1 MIIIQTQKDIK
12 KYRSLYMND
21 YKKEYLFNKQDYLKL
36 FDDVMQQDQ
45 EQNVEFL
52 EKSLTKITGRKY
64 AVACSNGTNALH
76 FALISLNLKSD
87 DEVLTTNFSWIST
100 ASCISM
106 VGATPVFCDI
116 NILNYHMSLDSIK
129 RMYSD
134 KTKAIVYP
142 HLFGNMSDTK
152 EIIDFCKEKNIAFIE
167 DAAQSLGSSLDGVQA
182 GSIGDVSTLSFNA
195 NKVVAGIAGG
205 GAVLT
210 DDKDKAELF
219 KKLRRHGNNEML
231 GYNSKMLL
239 MNAEFINFRLNRIK
253 EWQAKRQEIAKQYD
267 EQLSE
272 YVIVQPTT
280 NGLDHNYHKYVI
292 RLQNK
297 KVRDHLKKVLAAK
310 VHYDLPLSENKMY
323 KDIEYRSDKMFIS
336 KIVCDTILTLPIH
349 PYMTKQEVNKIIN
362 TIIITLEHKKYEFV
376 NNMKKILGDE
386 IFDNSLL
393 NKPTEPIYDYI
404 VEKIYQTPD
413 YIEDELFKN
422 KQKLKTAFN
431 KFYENII

>member
-1 MIIIQTQKDIK
+1 
-12 KYRSLYMND
+12 MNG
-21 YKKEYLFNKQDYLKL
+21 YKKEYLFNKQEYLKL

-52 EKSLTKITGRKY
+52 EDSLKKITGRKY
-64 AVACSNGTNALH
+64 AVACSNGTDALH

-106 VGATPVFCDI
+106 AGATPVFCDI

-152 EIIDFCKEKNIAFIE
+152 EILDFCKEKNIAFIE
-167 DAAQSLGSSLDGVQA
+167 DAAQSLGSSLNEVKA
-182 GSIGDVSTLSFNA
+182 GSIGDISTLSFNA

-205 GAVLT
+205 GAILT

-219 KKLRRHGNNEML
+219 KKLRRHGNNEVL

-239 MNAEFINFRLNRIK
+239 LNAKFINFRLQRMK
-253 EWQAKRQEIAKQYD
+253 QWQSKRQAIAKRYD
-267 EQLSE
+267 EQLQE
-272 YVIVQPTT
+272 YVTIQQT
-280 NGLDHNYHKYVI
+280 NANHNYHKYVI

-297 KVRDHLKKVLAAK
+297 EVRDRLKEKLGAK
-310 VHYDLPLSENKMY
+310 VHYDKPLSENKMY
-323 KDIEYRSDKMFIS
+323 EKIKHKKDSTFIS
-336 KIVCDTILTLPIH
+336 KIVCDSILTLPIH
-349 PYMTKQEVNKIIN
+349 AYMSQQEVDKVIN
-362 TIIITLEHKKYEFV
+362 TILIFLDQEENKFLDS
-376 NNMKKILGDE
+376 MKQLIGDDL
-386 IFDNSLL
+386 FDNSLV
-393 NKPTEPIYDYI
+393 NETTEPIYDYI
-404 VEKIYQTPD
+404 IEKTYQTPA
-413 YIEDELFKN
+413 YIEEVEFKN
-422 KQKLKTAFN
+422 KRKLKIAFN
-431 KFYENII
+431 KFYENITGNTR

>member
-1 MIIIQTQKDIK
+1 
-12 KYRSLYMND
+12 MNN
-21 YKKEYLFNKQDYLKL
+21 YKKEYLANKEEYLNL
-36 FDDVMQQDQ
+36 FDSVMQEDQ

-52 EKSLTKITGRKY
+52 EKSLTNITGRKY
-64 AVACSNGTNALH
+64 AVACNNGTDALH

-167 DAAQSLGSSLDGVQA
+167 DAAQSLGSSLNDVKA

-205 GAVLT
+205 GAILT

-219 KKLRRHGNNEML
+219 KKLRRHGNNEVL

-239 MNAEFINFRLNRIK
+239 LNAKFINFRLQRMK
-253 EWQAKRQEIAKQYD
+253 QWQSKRQAIAKQYD
-267 EQLSE
+267 EQLQE
-272 YVIVQPTT
+272 YVTIQQT
-280 NGLDHNYHKYVI
+280 NADHNYHKYVI

-297 KVRDHLKKVLAAK
+297 EVRDRLKEKLGAK
-310 VHYDLPLSENKMY
+310 VHYDKPLSENKMY
-323 KDIEYRSDKMFIS
+323 ENIKHKKDSTFIS
-336 KIVCDTILTLPIH
+336 KIVCDSILTLPIH
-349 PYMTKQEVNKIIN
+349 AYMSQQEVDKVIN
-362 TIIITLEHKKYEFV
+362 TILIFLDQEENKFV
-376 NNMKKILGDE
+376 DNMKKLIGDD
-386 IFDNSLL
+386 IFDKTLITET
-393 NKPTEPIYDYI
+393 TEPIYDYI
-404 VEKIYQTPD
+404 VEKTYQTPG
-413 YIEDELFKN
+413 YIEDVSFKD
-422 KQKLKTAFN
+422 KRKLKIAFN
-431 KFYENII
+431 KFYENITGNTR

>member
-1 MIIIQTQKDIK
+1 
-12 KYRSLYMND
+12 MNG
-21 YKKEYLFNKQDYLKL
+21 YKKEYLFNKQEYLKL

-52 EKSLTKITGRKY
+52 EKSLTRITGRKY
-64 AVACSNGTNALH
+64 AVACSNGTDALH
-76 FALISLNLKSD
+76 FALISLNLKPD

-152 EIIDFCKEKNIAFIE
+152 EIINFCKEKNIAFIE
-167 DAAQSLGSSLDGVQA
+167 DACQALGASLNGIKA
-182 GSIGDVSTLSFNA
+182 GSIGNVSTLSFNA

-205 GAVLT
+205 GAILT

-219 KKLRRHGNNEML
+219 KKLRRHGNNEVL

-239 MNAEFINFRLNRIK
+239 LNAKFIDYRLQRMK
-253 EWQAKRQEIAKQYD
+253 EWQSKRQAIAKRYD
-267 EQLSE
+267 EQLQE
-272 YVIVQPTT
+272 YVTIQQT
-280 NGLDHNYHKYVI
+280 NADHNYHKYVI

-297 KVRDHLKKVLAAK
+297 EVRDRLKEKLGAK
-310 VHYDLPLSENKMY
+310 VHYDKPLSENKMY
-323 KDIEYRSDKMFIS
+323 EKIKHKKDSTFIS
-336 KIVCDTILTLPIH
+336 KIVCDSILTLPIH
-349 PYMTKQEVNKIIN
+349 AYMSPQEVDNIIN
-362 TIIITLEHKKYEFV
+362 TILIFLDQEENKFL
-376 NNMKKILGDE
+376 NSMKQLIGDD
-386 IFDNSLL
+386 IFDKSLV
-393 NKPTEPIYDYI
+393 NETTEDIYDYI
-404 VEKIYQTPD
+404 VEKTYQTPE
-413 YIEDELFKN
+413 YIEEVEFKD
-422 KQKLKTAFN
+422 KRKLKIAFN
-431 KFYENII
+431 KFYENLTRDTR